1 MRNKLNVTFEGITDT
16 TGYLFSL
23 AKCFMAAV
31 NCSEYKAYTEDI
43 IAASG
48 FAFRMWADAEQLCPS
63 AMSIWEFSKQKEWFE
78 NSGLTCGYIE
88 RLWGQEEHEEE
99 RRMEAVELIKNS
111 IDRGVAAVVWDIG
124 NCEWGILSGYDDVEQ
139 TFFALQIDGSE
150 GTVPFEKLGRFEIP
164 ILSVLAVTGKEEK
177 TKEQMLSDTKK
188 LAAAHLRG
196 EEWCENAKG
205 LAAYGTIASFITEK
219 LSADTAW
226 NLEYY
231 LGTYAAL
238 KWYAWKFF
246 EKYEEQK
253 LAELYRQ
260 VYECWKDAFDLKCSK
275 DVTDVAARG
284 QIAELLYTAERA
296 EQEAV
301 RLM

>member
-1 MRNKLNVTFEGITDT
+1 MRKKVDVTFEGITDT

-31 NCSEYKAYTEDI
+31 NCSEYKAYAEDI
-43 IAASG
+43 IAGSG
-48 FAFRMWADAEQLCPS
+48 FAFRMWADSEQLCPS

-78 NSGLTCGYIE
+78 NSGLTCGYVE
-88 RLWGQEEHEEE
+88 RLWGQETHEEV
-99 RRMEAVELIKNS
+99 RRIEAVELIKNS
-111 IDRGVAAVVWDIG
+111 INHGVAAVAWDIG
-124 NCEWGILSGYDDVEQ
+124 NCEWGIINGYDDMER
-139 TFFALQIDGSE
+139 TFFALQVDGSE
-150 GTVPFEKLGRFEIP
+150 GIVPFEKLGRFEIP

-177 TKEQMLSDTKK
+177 TKEQILSDTKK

-205 LAAYGTIASFITEK
+205 LAVYGTMADFVTEK
-219 LSADTAW
+219 LSSDTAW

-246 EKYEEQK
+246 EKYEERK
-253 LAELYRQ
+253 LTELYKQ
-260 VYECWKDAFDLKCSK
+260 VYECWKTAFDLKCAK
-275 DVTDVAARG
+275 DVTDMVIRG
-284 QIAELLYTAERA
+284 QIADLLHVAEKA
-296 EQEAV
+296 EQEAMS
-301 RLM
+301 LM